1 MKRSLSILFW
11 VIPFLSIAQTS
22 YRSGYLIT
30 NSQDTLRGFIS
41 FKEESENPTA
51 VYYRPELNAKTQ
63 VFPLKDCKAYVV
75 ENFYSYRRETVSI
88 SRSNDDINKLSTLL
102 GLDSSSKKEEVF
114 LRILQSGENVSLFM
128 YTDDIKSRFYIQS
141 KEDPTPVELIRN
153 VFYKERGVVSTENKF
168 QVQLYLLMQKYKKN
182 LTPKDINLE
191 WVGYNANDLI
201 KVVSKMNNQSVVESR
216 VKDIRFFIGGGLSTS
231 SFAYKGS
238 HPLANAIAES
248 KKSYKPMITIGV
260 DYIPKPLIGKMVYRV
275 DATLFLSKNE
285 ITQKLAD
292 LKHSFDELTV
302 AITPQVIYNIYN
314 SNSIKFYAGAGVA
327 ANFSSYSNNLM
338 SALNEEGNPK
348 KNDVDF
354 SAFSFSPKITAGFV
368 INKKIEFSG
377 GYYLKGRIT
386 DYQAFKV
393 DVSRL
398 SIGVNY
404 LIK

>member
-1 MKRSLSILFW
+1 MKRSLLILFW

-41 FKEESENPTA
+41 FKEESKNPVA
-51 VYYRPELNAKTQ
+51 VYYRSDLGAKTQ

-75 ENFYSYRRETVSI
+75 ENFYSYRRETVNI
-88 SRSNDDINKLSTLL
+88 STSNDDLNRLPASL
-102 GLDSSSKKEEVF
+102 GPDSSSKKDIVF

-128 YTDDIKSRFYIQS
+128 YTDDIKNRFYIQS
-141 KEDPTPVELIRN
+141 KEDPAPLELIRN
-153 VFYKERGVVSTENKF
+153 VFYKRPAVVSTENKF

-201 KVVSKMNNQSVVESR
+201 KVVSKINNQSVVKSS
-216 VKDIRFFIGGGLSTS
+216 VKDTRFFIGAGLSAS

-238 HPLANAIAES
+238 HPLANAVAES
-248 KKSYKPMITIGV
+248 KKSYDPMITIGF

-292 LKHSFDELTV
+292 LKHSFDELTI
-302 AITPQVIYNIYN
+302 AITPQVIYNVYN
-314 SNSIKFYAGAGVA
+314 SNKIKFYAGAGVS
-327 ANFSSYSNNLM
+327 ANFSSYSNNLI
-338 SALNEEGNPK
+338 SSLNYDSDPK
-348 KNDVDF
+348 KNDIDF
-354 SAFSFSPKITAGFV
+354 SAFSFSPKITVGFV
-368 INKKIEFSG
+368 LNNKIEFSG
-377 GYYLKGRIT
+377 GYYLRSKIT
-386 DYQAFKV
+386 DYQAFKI

-398 SIGVNY
+398 SIGVHY
-404 LIK
+404 LLM